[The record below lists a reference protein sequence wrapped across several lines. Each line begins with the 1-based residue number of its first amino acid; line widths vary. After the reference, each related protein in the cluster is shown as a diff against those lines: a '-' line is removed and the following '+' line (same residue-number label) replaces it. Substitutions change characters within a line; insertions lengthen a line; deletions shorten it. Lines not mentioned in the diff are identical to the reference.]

1 MTNISLYY
9 ELVDYA
15 HLFLVCSQSR
25 LIAVRWD
32 FFVAAQQRWREPP
45 HPLWYKLTPLDM
57 SQSWKRFS
65 GYSCDLEH
73 DRIESIRTSM
83 SSHTLILQPWKP
95 SIVHH
100 CIDLWKH
107 RIQGAHADPAFH
119 LIRGEQNFVSHLVSC
134 CTSAFLLDDTAQDVP
149 RLIPD
154 TLIVCHRLYFQD
166 RAL

>member
-1 MTNISLYY
+1 MNSSLCY

-15 HLFLVCSQSR
+15 HLFLVCSQSH
-25 LIAVRWD
+25 LIAVRCD
-32 FFVAAQQRWREPP
+32 FFVAAQQRRREQP
-45 HPLWYKLTPLDM
+45 HPLYYRLTPLDM
-57 SQSWKRFS
+57 SQSRKRLS

-73 DRIESIRTSM
+73 DRIGSIRTSM

-107 RIQGAHADPAFH
+107 RIHGAHADPAFH
-119 LIRGEQNFVSHLVSC
+119 LIRCEQYLITYFMPCS
-134 CTSAFLLDDTAQDVP
+134 TGAFLLDDPAQDVP
-149 RLIPD
+149 GLIPD
-154 TLIVCHRLYFQD
+154 TLIVCHKPYIQD